1 MEKQI
6 IFVQN
11 APAAIGPY
19 SQAVKAGN
27 FIFTSG
33 QLPLNP
39 LTGTMA
45 ADIEKQTL
53 QSLNNIKSILEAA
66 GSGLGKVVKTTIFLK
81 DLNDFTKVNE
91 IYNRFFADNYPARS
105 CIQVAQIP
113 KDALIE
119 VEAVAVL

>member
-1 MEKQI
+1 VEKQI